1 MVITL
6 TTTAPQDAI
15 LQRLL
20 TKVNAGRVAIGQAAL
35 ADVPALVTFLLVTS
49 VQQYRDQQLSEDASA
64 VSDAYVAGDVTK
76 RQAIKTAAGV

>member
-6 TTTAPQDAI
+6 TTTTGQDAI

-20 TKVNAGRVAIGQAAL
+20 TKVNAGRVATGQPAL
-35 ADVPALVTFLLVTS
+35 VDVPALVTFLLTTS
-49 VQQYRDQQLSEDASA
+49 VQQYRDQQISEDASS
-64 VSDAYVAGDVTK
+64 VSDAYVAGDAAK